1 MKFHSPVMIV
11 KDIEKSKQFYIDV
24 LEQSIEHDFG
34 KNIIFDSGFAIWE
47 PAPDHVIPKHLQTTA
62 TANQFELYF
71 EDENIDRVYAKL
83 QKADVEFLHG
93 IHEEPW
99 GQRTIR
105 FFDPDH
111 HLIEVGEPLHTFVRN
126 MYDSGLS
133 AEAISKKSGISLDTV
148 KILLGEYLD

>member
-1 MKFHSPVMIV
+1 MKFHSAVIIV
-11 KDIEKSKQFYIDV
+11 SNIERSKEFYIDV
-24 LEQSIEHDFG
+24 MEQTIEHDFG
-34 KNIIFDSGFAIWE
+34 KNIIFESGFAIWE
-47 PAPDHVIPKHLQTTA
+47 PAPDHVIPKNLA
-62 TANQFELYF
+62 TSAKANQFELYF
-71 EDENIDRVYAKL
+71 EDENIDFVHTKL
-83 QKADVEFLHG
+83 QNTGVEFLHD

-126 MYDSGLS
+126 MVDNGLT
-133 AEAISKKSGISLDTV
+133 AQEISDKSGISPDTV